1 MDQHEAF
8 IRATCVVLRELRI
21 KSGLS
26 MMQLSKL
33 SGLHKSHIGNFEI
46 RPRNLSLLNTFRL
59 AEALG
64 LTSSQLV
71 ALVEEKIAHGL
82 TSSRLL
88 AQAEKKVEQIKVQ
101 PKVQPVRTHKAKP
114 PTKPKPPAKRSPT
127 FYRCLNGHRWTG
139 KKSVCTTCHSPG
151 FLIESLI
158 RETEAYVAHVV
169 WKRL

>member
-8 IRATCVVLRELRI
+8 IRATCIVLRELRI

-33 SGLHKSHIGNFEI
+33 SGLHKSHIHNFEI
-46 RPRNLSLLNTFRL
+46 RARNLSLLNTSRL

-64 LTSSQLV
+64 LTSSQLI
-71 ALVEEKIAHGL
+71 ALAEKKIAHD
-82 TSSRLL
+82 
-88 AQAEKKVEQIKVQ
+88 
-101 PKVQPVRTHKAKP
+101 RTPSA
-114 PTKPKPPAKRSPT
+114 KPKPPAKRSPT

-139 KKSVCTTCHSPG
+139 KKSVCLTCHSPG

-158 RETEAYVAHVV
+158 KETEAYIAHVV